1 MKNVQIVFNIQ
12 VPDHVSEEEVNSRLH
27 QVIGSLMAQEFGG
40 NSLIDQPA
48 GHPSDGHDGQVG
60 HALLPK
66 HLSLIHI

>member
-48 GHPSDGHDGQVG
+48 GSPPDGHVGQVG
-60 HALLPK
+60 HA
-66 HLSLIHI
+66 